1 MVREYKDSGI
11 TWIGSIPKEW
21 KKERSLEAWDDIHKI
36 VEIFENEHYDYPE
49 DRIKTI
55 IDIEEIL
62 KNGGWL

>member
-1 MVREYKDSGI
+1 MSNEY
-11 TWIGSIPKEW
+11 KEW

-36 VEIFENEHYDYPE
+36 AEIFENEYYNCPE

-55 IDIEEIL
+55 MDIEEIL

>member
-1 MVREYKDSGI
+1 MSNEY
-11 TWIGSIPKEW
+11 KEW

-36 VEIFENEHYDYPE
+36 VEIFENKCYDCLE

-55 IDIEEIL
+55 MDIEEIL

>member
-1 MVREYKDSGI
+1 MSNEY
-11 TWIGSIPKEW
+11 KEW

-36 VEIFENEHYDYPE
+36 AEIFENEHYDCPE
-49 DRIKTI
+49 NRATTI